1 MELAGQ
7 PPGTG
12 HKVPAREYQ
21 RRDRGGDHRGYSVPM
36 NVDVCPCLPPEGP
49 PYRDRGSSSQMEHV
63 MTTTTAH
70 RPSIATRRIG
80 YISGALAG
88 VIGLLLVNVWPG
100 WDSVPFLTSETTEVL
115 GLVNASFVA
124 GIVANVVYLMNDAP
138 WLVALGGVVTTGI
151 GLVALIGIIQVFPV
165 DFSDWDFDGTALV
178 QVLLILAIVGTTIGI
193 VVQLVALV
201 RSLAGAGPDER
212 GQISR

>member
-1 MELAGQ
+1 
-7 PPGTG
+7 
-12 HKVPAREYQ
+12 
-21 RRDRGGDHRGYSVPM
+21 
-36 NVDVCPCLPPEGP
+36 
-49 PYRDRGSSSQMEHV
+49 MEHV

-80 YISGALAG
+80 YVFGALAG

-100 WDSVPFLTSETTEVL
+100 WDSVPFLTSETAEVL

-124 GIVANVVYLMNDAP
+124 GIVANAVYLVYDAP

-151 GLVALIGIIQVFPV
+151 GLVALIRIIQVFPV

-178 QVLLILAIVGTTIGI
+178 RVLLILAIVGTAIGI

-201 RSLAGAGPDER
+201 RSLAGAGPDDER
-212 GQISR
+212 G